1 MMNITRFNK
10 TIQERFEEAATK
22 AFDLKKLLKDV
33 KNDSYGEVVNYEL
46 TYTEGTE
53 AYHKLHEH
61 VAAAY
66 GCEYIEIVYEL
77 HQSIK
82 DLHAELALAEEQCEY
97 EKANELS
104 TEYEYRLSSHDL
116 SDIYDFNN
124 PVAICID
131 GKCYT
136 LVDIDFEEEIPVN
149 RTKNELEEQEAID
162 WENLTFWYENLD
174 GRLFYYSFGYEYEL
188 SEIEYNEEEE
198 TFWGDTW
205 EILYSDV
212 SIASILDN
220 FDVKTLKELEKNINS
235 PIGSYYDIV
244 YIDETEMFYL
254 LGQC

>member
-22 AFDLKKLLKDV
+22 GFNLTELLEEV
-33 KNDSYGEVVNYEL
+33 KNDSYGEIVNYDF

-66 GCEYIEIVYEL
+66 GCDNIEIVYEF
-77 HQSIK
+77 HKHVK
-82 DLHAELALAEEQCEY
+82 DLTESDEDIEELEY
-97 EKANELS
+97 I
-104 TEYEYRLSSHDL
+104 LSSSDL
-116 SDIYDFNN
+116 NDIYDFNN

-131 GKCYT
+131 GAYHT
-136 LVDIDFEEEIPVN
+136 LTDIDFNEETPVN
-149 RTKNELEEQEAID
+149 RTKNELEVHEAID
-162 WENLTFWYENLD
+162 WENLTLWYENLD
-174 GRLFYYSFGYEYEL
+174 GFLFCLSYGYEYEL
-188 SEIEYNEEEE
+188 SEMDYNEEEE
-198 TFWGDTW
+198 TFWDGSW

-220 FDVKTLKELEKNINS
+220 FDVKDLKELERNINS
-235 PIGSYYDIV
+235 PFGSYYDIV